1 MIALGRSDLLD
12 ELGDEH
18 VFGNI
23 DDALN
28 HARGYLGL
36 PLVLRPAF
44 AAPTV
49 ARETPVDGV
58 SSIRSAP
65 PAAGEE

>member
-1 MIALGRSDLLD
+1 VALGRSDLLD

-28 HARGYLGL
+28 HARAHLGL
-36 PLVLRPAF
+36 AVVPRPAF

-58 SSIRSAP
+58 SAVRRDR
-65 PAAGEE
+65 PANGEE